1 MPKTVSIVGMGNS
14 RDDYL
19 AARIV
24 YGDRTDV
31 VWDQV
36 WAINAMGGAIVCDRV
51 IHMDPLS
58 LMQGDPRWD
67 RLYALWK
74 KQGTPVYTSYPHPDM
89 PNSVAYP
96 IREVVDELKFPY
108 FNNTVAYAV
117 ALAIYEKFDT
127 IGLFGCDFTY
137 ADRHAAESGR
147 ACVEYWLGRAKMSG
161 ISVLLAD
168 RTSIFDHSAGR
179 ALYGYHLDPLA
190 PTSDAN
196 PTLNFDGV
204 KQMLDQRDGA
214 VAPAPVDAVP
224 AHDLVQIGPSNAGPI
239 VAGPTADVIDMPAA
253 QPVRRAAKRRRG

>member
-1 MPKTVSIVGMGNS
+1 MPKTVSIVGMGAS

-58 LMQGDPRWD
+58 LMEGDARWD

-74 KQGTPVYTSYPHPDM
+74 KHGTPVYTSYPHPDM

-96 IREVVDELKFPY
+96 IREVVADLKFPY

-147 ACVEYWLGRAKMSG
+147 ACVEYWLARAKMSG
-161 ISVLLAD
+161 INVMLAD
-168 RTSIFDHSAGR
+168 RTSIFDHAAGR
-179 ALYGYHLDPLA
+179 PLYGYHLDPTV
-190 PTSDAN
+190 PESGAN

-204 KQMLDQRDGA
+204 KQMLDQQAAGPAAEPGA
-214 VAPAPVDAVP
+214 VEPAP
-224 AHDLVQIGPSNAGPI
+224 AHDLVQIGPSNAGP
-239 VAGPTADVIDMPAA
+239 VVDGPSADVIEMREAA
-253 QPVRRAAKRRRG
+253 NG